1 MSKGSQ
7 SKFLT
12 IYFSALG
19 VGALALG
26 YLGWSASSAADEA
39 ETKYKGRVAEL
50 DRLEKAPLSRTS
62 GNAAKKTDLVK
73 TYVDQ
78 VKALNTSMLAWQAPI
93 NEAESGEGFQK
104 KLNEAVKSAK
114 ADGLTRQVKVP
125 EKFDFGMD
133 KYLAAFPESG
143 TAPRLS
149 AQLDSLI
156 FVVNAAMESGVSSID
171 SMTRGEL
178 AFESVKSESGPATA
192 ATLTPAQKKEK
203 AKLEA
208 EAAKLKAKAPAGP
221 TMDES
226 KVFERQPLTLN
237 VTGKNRSVLALLEA
251 LANTSP
257 EQQSPHFFIV
267 RALRVENA
275 LKDGP
280 AKTQTVAVD
289 EKEEAGPDGTKIVV
303 KRDAMYLLG
312 NEQVKMHLEIDLIRF
327 VAETAPAEKDKPAA
341 KTASAN

>member
-19 VGALALG
+19 VGAIALG
-26 YLGWSASSAADEA
+26 YLGWSASTAADEA
-39 ETKYKGRVAEL
+39 EARYNGRVAEL
-50 DRLEKAPLSRTS
+50 DRLEKAPLSRTKD
-62 GNAAKKTDLVK
+62 NAAKKTELVK

-78 VKALNTSMLAWQAPI
+78 VKALNASMLAWQAPL
-93 NEAESGEGFQK
+93 NEAESGESFQK
-104 KLNEAVKSAK
+104 KLNEAVKAAK

-133 KYLAAFPESG
+133 KYLAGFPESG
-143 TAPRLS
+143 TAARLS

-178 AFESVKSESGPATA
+178 AFESVKSDSGPATSAPPTA
-192 ATLTPAQKKEK
+192 AQRRERAR
-203 AKLEA
+203 LEA
-208 EAAKLKAKAPAGP
+208 EAAKLKGKAPAGP

-257 EQQSPHFFIV
+257 EKKSPHFFIV
-267 RALRVENA
+267 RALRMENQ

-280 AKTQTVAVD
+280 AKTQTVAAE
-289 EKEEAGPDGTKIVV
+289 EKEETRPDGTKVVV

-327 VAETAPAEKDKPAA
+327 VADAAPAEKEKPAA
-341 KTASAN
+341 KTANAN